1 MTDRYTMTQLV
12 RSLGLTSRAIRFYEQ
27 QGLIFPGRNGRSRV
41 FSGNDRTR
49 LILIQ
54 RGRRLGFSIVEIR
67 EILDLYD
74 PAQGDRAQL
83 VHLLRKIRDRR
94 AQLEAQ
100 RQDIEA
106 IESELAVL
114 ENTCLDR
121 LSEDA
126 A

>member
-1 MTDRYTMTQLV
+1 MTQLV
-12 RSLGLTSRAIRFYEQ
+12 RELGLTSRAIRFYEQ
-27 QGLIFPGRNGRSRV
+27 QGLISPGRNGRSRV
-41 FSGNDRTR
+41 FSAGDRTR
-49 LILIQ
+49 LVLIQ
-54 RGRRLGFSIVEIR
+54 RGRRLGFSIADIR

-74 PAQGDRAQL
+74 STEGERAQL

-100 RQDIEA
+100 RRDIEA
-106 IESELAVL
+106 IEAELAAL

>member
-1 MTDRYTMTQLV
+1 MTDRFTMTQLV
-12 RSLGLTSRAIRFYEQ
+12 RELGLTSRAIRFYEQ
-27 QGLIFPGRNGRSRV
+27 QGLIFPGRSGRSRV
-41 FSGNDRTR
+41 FSGRDRTR

-54 RGRRLGFSIVEIR
+54 RGRRLGFSIAEIR

-74 PAQGDRAQL
+74 PAEGDRAQL

-100 RQDIEA
+100 RRDIEI
-106 IESELAVL
+106 IEAELATL
-114 ENTCLDR
+114 EETCLDR
-121 LSEDA
+121 LAEDA

>member
-1 MTDRYTMTQLV
+1 MADRYTMTQLV
-12 RSLGLTSRAIRFYEQ
+12 RELGLTSRAIRFYEQ

-41 FSGNDRTR
+41 FSGGDRTR

-54 RGRRLGFSIVEIR
+54 RGRRLGFSIAEIR

-74 PAQGDRAQL
+74 PTEGERAQL

-100 RQDIEA
+100 RRDIEA
-106 IESELAVL
+106 IEAELAVL

>member
-1 MTDRYTMTQLV
+1 MADRFTMTQLV

-41 FSGNDRTR
+41 FSGSDRTR
-49 LILIQ
+49 LVLIQ
-54 RGRRLGFSIVEIR
+54 RGRRLGFSIAEIR

-100 RQDIEA
+100 RRDIEA
-106 IESELAVL
+106 IEAELAVL

>member
-12 RSLGLTSRAIRFYEQ
+12 RELGLTSRAIRFYEQ
-27 QGLIFPGRNGRSRV
+27 QGLISPGRNGRSRV
-41 FSGNDRTR
+41 FSAGDRTR
-49 LILIQ
+49 LVLIQ
-54 RGRRLGFSIVEIR
+54 RGRRLGFSIADIR

-74 PAQGDRAQL
+74 STEGERAQL

-100 RQDIEA
+100 RRDIEA
-106 IESELAVL
+106 IEAELAAL